1 MRAFFL
7 TMFVILAVRLLPAQI
22 AGDNAFVDEAPVEDI
37 DPAIIARIK
46 DQALPIQ
53 WSAGFM
59 QSIAQSELRT
69 ELDSINAPA
78 AGYGFGVEF
87 GRYFDPV
94 PVFIG
99 ANFGMAFYPSRD
111 RTINSSSRRS
121 YSVTTS
127 NFSMPILATVR
138 FQPSIYNWVY
148 PYAEV
153 LGGITVFSSD
163 VTVRRI
169 FDNDTTTTGDGDG
182 DFSWTY
188 GVGMGAAIKVA
199 DIITLP
205 NSLQRTLIDIRF
217 RYTTGSRVEVSYADL
232 LDETTLDYQVRRAE
246 VARPA
251 MLTFQL
257 GLTFQ
262 L

>member
-1 MRAFFL
+1 MRPLFT
-7 TMFVILAVRLLPAQI
+7 TMFVILSALSVSAQI
-22 AGDNAFVDEAPVEDI
+22 TGDNAMMDDAPVEDI

-46 DQALPIQ
+46 DQALAFQ
-53 WSAGFM
+53 WSAGYM
-59 QSIAQSELRT
+59 QSIAQSELRSKI
-69 ELDSINAPA
+69 DSINAPA

-94 PVFIG
+94 PLYVGFD
-99 ANFGMAFYPSRD
+99 FGMCFYPSRD

-127 NFSMPILATVR
+127 NFSMPILTTVR

-148 PYAEV
+148 PYAEL

-188 GVGMGAAIKVA
+188 GVGLGAAVKVA
-199 DIITLP
+199 DVITLP
-205 NSLQRTLIDIRF
+205 NSLQRTLINIRF

-232 LDETTLDYQVRRAE
+232 LDETTLDYQVRRTE

-251 MLTFQL
+251 MIMFQL